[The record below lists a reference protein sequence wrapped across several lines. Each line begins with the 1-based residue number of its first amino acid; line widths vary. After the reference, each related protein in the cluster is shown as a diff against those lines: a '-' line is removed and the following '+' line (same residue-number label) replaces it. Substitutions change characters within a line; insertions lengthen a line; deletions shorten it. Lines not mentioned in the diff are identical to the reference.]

1 MKQPT
6 AASHVGCT
14 GAPAANAKSIRSR
27 KAASLHKIG
36 VRFGKDIFVDEAL
49 ARQRTGQGERRLV
62 DGGIR
67 FGLGGR
73 LQQPGTHRG
82 EEALQDGIANRRGFQ
97 ERAQQTIARQRREQ
111 VRCTFGRELR
121 RGQDALGRG
130 VAGLAGHEQERRE
143 R

>member
-1 MKQPT
+1 MHGS
-6 AASHVGCT
+6 AGCQCKVDPVAQ
-14 GAPAANAKSIRSR
+14 GRG
-27 KAASLHKIG
+27 LHNIG

-121 RGQDALGRG
+121 RRQDALGRG